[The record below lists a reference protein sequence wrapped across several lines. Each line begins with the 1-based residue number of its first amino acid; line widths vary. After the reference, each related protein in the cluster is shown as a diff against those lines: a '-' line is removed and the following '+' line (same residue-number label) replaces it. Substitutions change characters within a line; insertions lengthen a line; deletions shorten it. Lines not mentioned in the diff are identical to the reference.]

1 MRHKIT
7 KSCKKE
13 ILISYFAKI
22 NLSIKNA
29 NRKLKL
35 RIARIVMES
44 ETENKHHEKK
54 NLRKDIVFISN
65 KLKIG

>member
-13 ILISYFAKI
+13 ILISHFAKI

>member
-1 MRHKIT
+1 
-7 KSCKKE
+7 
-13 ILISYFAKI
+13 
-22 NLSIKNA
+22 
-29 NRKLKL
+29 
-35 RIARIVMES
+35 MES

>member
-44 ETENKHHEKK
+44 EMENKHTK
-54 NLRKDIVFISN
+54 RRS
-65 KLKIG
+65 